1 MLFVQATPMHSIDG
15 MIRAVT
21 AHRMIDRIVL
31 VSVGE
36 SARSLRV
43 MLDFRLTHKQL

>member
-1 MLFVQATPMHSIDG
+1 MLFVQTTPMHSIDG

-21 AHRMIDRIVL
+21 AHRMIDRTVL

-36 SARSLRV
+36 SARGLRV
-43 MLDFRLTHKQL
+43 VLNFKD